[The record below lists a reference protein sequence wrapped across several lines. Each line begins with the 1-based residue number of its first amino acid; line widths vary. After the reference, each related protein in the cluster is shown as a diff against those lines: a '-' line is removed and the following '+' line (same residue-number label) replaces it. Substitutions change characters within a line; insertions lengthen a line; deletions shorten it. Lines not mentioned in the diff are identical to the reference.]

1 MTNNKSQKII
11 LVSYHFSSEYETG
24 GIRVRKFA
32 KYLPQ
37 HGFDPI
43 IVTRK
48 RKHLRQFN
56 GRIVFLRTIPIKWPF
71 HLEAF
76 TWIPS
81 LFLTCVR
88 LIRSEKIRILF
99 FSCGPFS
106 AALIGILLRKVF
118 KVKLVLDFRDYWTI
132 SPYLPKIPRFNQFLN
147 IFQKPLE
154 RMLLKSTDRL
164 ITIQKTMEE
173 SYEKTFP
180 FLTGRVGTIFNG
192 FEKEDVSGPDHKLF
206 EKFTILH
213 LGNIHM
219 DLNPF
224 YPLIFLDSLQKMRDE
239 KTIDESFFQVLLI
252 GEKFEFV
259 SRKIQALGL
268 SGIVRNIERLP
279 HKEALVFLKRSHLLL
294 LITETEG
301 IMTSKIFEYIATGKP
316 ILALI
321 KEGEIKDLI
330 VKYSKHSYPLI
341 RPNIEQLVKA
351 IKDCMENYS
360 YRSNVPGESFL
371 AIYNRE
377 NQTKQL
383 VMVLNELL
391 EK

>member
-1 MTNNKSQKII
+1 
-11 LVSYHFSSEYETG
+11 
-24 GIRVRKFA
+24 
-32 KYLPQ
+32 
-37 HGFDPI
+37 
-43 IVTRK
+43 
-48 RKHLRQFN
+48 
-56 GRIVFLRTIPIKWPF
+56 
-71 HLEAF
+71 
-76 TWIPS
+76 
-81 LFLTCVR
+81 VR